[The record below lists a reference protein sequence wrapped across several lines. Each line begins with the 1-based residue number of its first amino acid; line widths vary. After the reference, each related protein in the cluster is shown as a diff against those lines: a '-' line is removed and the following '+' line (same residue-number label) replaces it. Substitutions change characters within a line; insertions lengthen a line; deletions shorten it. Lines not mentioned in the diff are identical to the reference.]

1 MLASVPSMELES
13 EIAPTGNPDSS
24 QKQHALGGLPLQ
36 VGIIEPDIERSRT
49 VRNPA
54 R

>member
-24 QKQHALGGLPLQ
+24 QKQHALEAAKAFARSERDKEKRP
-36 VGIIEPDIERSRT
+36 PDT
-49 VRNPA
+49 
-54 R
+54 